1 MLTLFSI
8 NLYLIIYYC
17 TMGMNTPKKLAGAI
31 VTAAIATSPAQ
42 AKTEMEQVMQNTQ
55 SQVAALQADV
65 ATQGERE
72 LRPLNA
78 IKTHVGVNHQQGQT
92 APMMGLSVGKG
103 NVAFNAGGTAGKEYN
118 NGFVAGGVAGDAV
131 YGMGSIS
138 TSRGK
143 YGVRGYGASAEVG
156 VVPNGSVVHHAEGH
170 VIHHEAR
177 DKQIGEN
184 VFFEGGQKTTV
195 GGSVG
200 FNTTADGV
208 TRVGVDYTK
217 RTFGKNETIGWVS
230 HTEYLPGYGARVGVS
245 GATNGEISLTA
256 LKDLSSRVT
265 GLVSAGTNVK
275 HHGGNFVMAGVRVR
289 LDGEN
294 PSIGSKPTN
303 ARDVMHDRVMNL
315 HAGSREVVQD
325 PMALGRIVKLEE
337 VNKGPSPEQKGPSP
351 EQIRKQKEE
360 AMQKELEEVVK
371 QIPGDVS
378 VVNSI
383 DNISTTGWYTVA
395 ELQNLPQ
402 GARFEDLKVV
412 GETQQQR
419 KDFDLFV
426 KAEGNKIL
434 YTMTEGAAEDKGTIT
449 GKIVYEKDGVRQ
461 EKEFTTIVRLL
472 NNFI

>member
-1 MLTLFSI
+1 MSI
-8 NLYLIIYYC
+8 N
-17 TMGMNTPKKLAGAI
+17 KKEILAAVLASGL
-31 VTAAIATSPAQ
+31 ATGPVL
-42 AKTEMEQVMQNTQ
+42 AKDQVEKTGQEVEQI
-55 SQVAALQADV
+55 
-65 ATQGERE
+65 

-78 IKTHVGVNHQQGQT
+78 IKTHVGVNNQQGQT

-103 NVAFNAGGTAGKEYN
+103 NVAVNAGGTAGKEYN
-118 NGFVAGGVAGDAV
+118 NGFLAGGVAGDAV

-200 FNTTADGV
+200 LNTTVNGV
-208 TRVGVDYTK
+208 TSVGVDHTK
-217 RTFGKNETIGWVS
+217 RTFGNNKTIGWVS
-230 HTEYLPGYGARVGVS
+230 HTEYLPDYGARVGVS
-245 GATNGEISLTA
+245 GATNGEISLMA
-256 LKDLSSRVT
+256 QKDLSSRVT
-265 GLVSAGTNVK
+265 GFVNAGTNVK
-275 HHGGNFVMAGVRVR
+275 HHGGNFVMAGVRVA
-289 LDGEN
+289 LDGRN
-294 PSIGSKPTN
+294 PSVGSKPVN

-315 HAGSREVVQD
+315 HAGSPEVVQD
-325 PMALGRIVKLEE
+325 PVALGRIVKLEE
-337 VNKGPSPEQKGPSP
+337 VNKGPSP

>member
-1 MLTLFSI
+1 MLTLLGI
-8 NLYLIIYYC
+8 NFYLIIYYC
-17 TMGMNTPKKLAGAI
+17 TMGMNTPNKLAGAI
-31 VTAAIATSPAQ
+31 VTAAFAMSPAQ
-42 AKTEMEQVMQNTQ
+42 AKTEMEKVTQNTQ
-55 SQVAALQADV
+55 SRVAELQADV

-72 LRPLNA
+72 LRPLNV
-78 IKTHVGVNHQQGQT
+78 IKTHVGVNHQQGQA

-118 NGFVAGGVAGDAV
+118 NGFVAGGVAGDTV

-156 VVPNGSVVHHAEGH
+156 MVPNGSVVHHAEGH

-184 VFFEGGQKTTV
+184 VFFEGGHKTTV

-208 TRVGVDYTK
+208 TNVGVDYTK

-256 LKDLSSRVT
+256 LKDFSSRVT
-265 GLVSAGTNVK
+265 GFVNAGTNVK

-294 PSIGSKPTN
+294 PSIGYKPTN
-303 ARDVMHDRVMNL
+303 AHDVMHDRVMNL

-337 VNKGPSPEQKGPSP
+337 VNKGPSPEQ
-351 EQIRKQKEE
+351 IRKQKEE
-360 AMQKELEEVVK
+360 AMKKELEEVVK
-371 QIPGDVS
+371 QIPGEQDI
-378 VVNSI
+378 N
-383 DNISTTGWYTVA
+383 
-395 ELQNLPQ
+395 Q
-402 GARFEDLKVV
+402 AR
-412 GETQQQR
+412 
-419 KDFDLFV
+419 
-426 KAEGNKIL
+426 
-434 YTMTEGAAEDKGTIT
+434 
-449 GKIVYEKDGVRQ
+449 VY
-461 EKEFTTIVRLL
+461 
-472 NNFI
+472 

>member
-1 MLTLFSI
+1 ME
-8 NLYLIIYYC
+8 
-17 TMGMNTPKKLAGAI
+17 MNTPNKLAGAL
-31 VTAAIATSPAQ
+31 VTAALAMPSAQ
-42 AKTEMEQVMQNTQ
+42 AKTEMENVTQDTQ
-55 SQVAALQADV
+55 SREAALQSDAS
-65 ATQGERE
+65 TQRERE
-72 LRPLNA
+72 LRPAPVNVANA
-78 IKTHVGVNHQQGQT
+78 RIGLNHQQGQT
-92 APMMGLSVGKG
+92 APMAGVSVGK
-103 NVAFNAGGTAGKEYN
+103 NNAAFNAGGTVGKKYN
-118 NGFVAGGVAGDAV
+118 NGFLAGGVAGDAV
-131 YGMGSIS
+131 YGMGTVSA
-138 TSRGK
+138 SRGK
-143 YGVRGYGASAEVG
+143 HGVRGYGVSAEAG
-156 VVPNGSVVHHAEGH
+156 IVPNHSVMHHAEGH
-170 VIHHEAR
+170 VIHHVAR
-177 DKQIGEN
+177 DKQITEN
-184 VFFEGGQKTTV
+184 IFFEGGKKTTV

-200 FNTTADGV
+200 FNTTANGV
-208 TRVGVDYTK
+208 TSVGVDHTN
-217 RTFGKNETIGWVS
+217 RTFGKNETVGRVS
-230 HTEYLPGYGARVGVS
+230 HTEYLSDYDARVGVN
-245 GATNGEISLTA
+245 GATNGDVSVMA
-256 LKDLSSRVT
+256 QKDLSSRVT
-265 GLVSAGTNVK
+265 GFVNAGTNVK
-275 HHGGNFVMAGVRVR
+275 HHGGNFVMAGVRVA
-289 LDGEN
+289 LDGRN
-294 PSIGSKPTN
+294 PSVGSKPVS

-315 HAGSREVVQD
+315 HAGSPEVVQN
-325 PMALGRIVKLEE
+325 PVGLGQLRVLEE
-337 VNKGPSPEQKGPSP
+337 VQQQPQQPQKTP
-351 EQIRKQKEE
+351 EQIRREKEE

>member
-17 TMGMNTPKKLAGAI
+17 TMGMNTPNKLAGAI

-42 AKTEMEQVMQNTQ
+42 AKTEMENVMQNTQ

-65 ATQGERE
+65 ITQGERE

-92 APMMGLSVGKG
+92 APMMGVSVGKG

-118 NGFVAGGVAGDAV
+118 NGFLAGGVAGDAV
-131 YGMGSIS
+131 YGMGTVS
-138 TSRGK
+138 TSRAK
-143 YGVRGYGASAEVG
+143 NGVRGYGASAEVG
-156 VVPNGSVVHHAEGH
+156 MVPNSSVVHHAEGH

-200 FNTTADGV
+200 LNTTANGV
-208 TRVGVDYTK
+208 TNVGVDYTK

-230 HTEYLPGYGARVGVS
+230 HTEYLSDYGARVGVS

-294 PSIGSKPTN
+294 PSIGYKPTN
-303 ARDVMHDRVMNL
+303 AHDVMHDRVMNL
-315 HAGSREVVQD
+315 HAGSPEVVQN
-325 PMALGRIVKLEE
+325 PNALGRIVKLEE
-337 VNKGPSPEQKGPSP
+337 VNKGPSPEQ
-351 EQIRKQKEE
+351 IRKQKEE
-360 AMQKELEEVVK
+360 AMKKELEEVVK
-371 QIPGDVS
+371 QIPGDQDINQARVYEQWFD
-378 VVNSI
+378 I
-383 DNISTTGWYTVA
+383 L
-395 ELQNLPQ
+395 ELQNLPN

-412 GETQQQR
+412 GDTPPGYIGTVPNPQ
-419 KDFDLFV
+419 LHV

-434 YTMTEGAAEDKGTIT
+434 FTMDDGYSYQGKITIT
-449 GKIVYEKDGVRQ
+449 GKIVYEKDGIRQ
-461 EKEFTTIVRLL
+461 EKELTTIARNLYL
-472 NNFI
+472 H

>member
-1 MLTLFSI
+1 MLTLLGI

-17 TMGMNTPKKLAGAI
+17 TMGMNTPKKLAGAAI
-31 VTAAIATSPAQ
+31 VATAFAISPAQ
-42 AKTEMEQVMQNTQ
+42 AKTKMEQVTQDTQ
-55 SQVAALQADV
+55 SRVAALQADV
-65 ATQGERE
+65 ITQGERE
-72 LRPLNA
+72 LRPLKA
-78 IKTHVGVNHQQGQT
+78 INTQVGVNHQQGQT
-92 APMMGLSVGKG
+92 APMMGVSVGKG
-103 NVAFNAGGTAGKEYN
+103 NVAVNAGGTAGKEYN
-118 NGFVAGGVAGDAV
+118 NGFLAGGVAGDTV
-131 YGMGSIS
+131 YGMGSVS

-156 VVPNGSVVHHAEGH
+156 VVPKGSVVHNAEGH

-200 FNTTADGV
+200 LNTTANGV
-208 TRVGVDYTK
+208 TNVGMDYTK

-265 GLVSAGTNVK
+265 GFVNAGTNVK

-294 PSIGSKPTN
+294 PSVGYKPTN
-303 ARDVMHDRVMNL
+303 ARDVMHDRVMDL

-325 PMALGRIVKLEE
+325 PVALGRIVKLEE
-337 VNKGPSPEQKGPSP
+337 VNKGPSP

-371 QIPGDVS
+371 QIPGDQDI
-378 VVNSI
+378 N
-383 DNISTTGWYTVA
+383 
-395 ELQNLPQ
+395 Q
-402 GARFEDLKVV
+402 AR
-412 GETQQQR
+412 
-419 KDFDLFV
+419 
-426 KAEGNKIL
+426 
-434 YTMTEGAAEDKGTIT
+434 
-449 GKIVYEKDGVRQ
+449 VY
-461 EKEFTTIVRLL
+461 
-472 NNFI
+472 

>member
-1 MLTLFSI
+1 MLTLLGI

-17 TMGMNTPKKLAGAI
+17 TMGMNTPNKLAGAI
-31 VTAAIATSPAQ
+31 VTAAFAMSPAQ
-42 AKTEMEQVMQNTQ
+42 AKTEMENVMQNTQ

-65 ATQGERE
+65 ITQGERE

-78 IKTHVGVNHQQGQT
+78 INAQVGINHQQGQT

-118 NGFVAGGVAGDAV
+118 NGFVAGGVAGDTV

-156 VVPNGSVVHHAEGH
+156 MVPNSSVVHHAEGH

-184 VFFEGGQKTTV
+184 VFFEGGHKTTV

-200 FNTTADGV
+200 LNTTANGV
-208 TRVGVDYTK
+208 TNVGVDHTK
-217 RTFGKNETIGWVS
+217 RTFGKNETIGRVS
-230 HTEYLPGYGARVGVS
+230 HTEYLSDYGARVGVS

-265 GLVSAGTNVK
+265 GFVNAGTNVK

-303 ARDVMHDRVMNL
+303 AHDVMHDRVMSL

-325 PMALGRIVKLEE
+325 PVALGRIVKLEE
-337 VNKGPSPEQKGPSP
+337 VNKGPSP

>member
-1 MLTLFSI
+1 MGI
-8 NLYLIIYYC
+8 N
-17 TMGMNTPKKLAGAI
+17 KKEILA
-31 VTAAIATSPAQ
+31 
-42 AKTEMEQVMQNTQ
+42 
-55 SQVAALQADV
+55 AALASVLATGPVLAKDQVEKTGQEV
-65 ATQGERE
+65 AQI
-72 LRPLNA
+72 LRPLNV
-78 IKTHVGVNHQQGQT
+78 INTHVGVNHQQGQT
-92 APMMGLSVGKG
+92 APMVGVSVGKG
-103 NVAFNAGGTAGKEYN
+103 NVAVNAGGTAGKEYN

-131 YGMGSIS
+131 YGMGSVS

-156 VVPNGSVVHHAEGH
+156 MVPNSSVVHHAEGH
-170 VIHHEAR
+170 VIHHVAR

-184 VFFEGGQKTTV
+184 VFFEGGKRTTV

-200 FNTTADGV
+200 FNTTVNGV
-208 TRVGVDYTK
+208 TNVGVDHTK
-217 RTFGKNETIGWVS
+217 RTFGKNETMGWVS

-256 LKDLSSRVT
+256 LKDFSSRVT
-265 GLVSAGTNVK
+265 GFVNAGTNVK

-294 PSIGSKPTN
+294 PSVGYKPTN
-303 ARDVMHDRVMNL
+303 AHDVMHNRVMDL

-325 PMALGRIVKLEE
+325 PVALGQLRVLEE
-337 VNKGPSPEQKGPSP
+337 VQQQPQQPQKTP
-351 EQIRKQKEE
+351 EQIRREKEE

>member
-31 VTAAIATSPAQ
+31 VTAAIAVSPAQ
-42 AKTEMEQVMQNTQ
+42 AKTKMEKVTQDTQ
-55 SQVAALQADV
+55 SRVAALQADV
-65 ATQGERE
+65 VTQGERE

-78 IKTHVGVNHQQGQT
+78 INAQAGVNHQQGQA

-118 NGFVAGGVAGDAV
+118 NGFLAGGVAGDTV

-138 TSRGK
+138 ASRGK

-184 VFFEGGQKTTV
+184 VFFEGGKRTTV

-200 FNTTADGV
+200 FNTTANGV
-208 TRVGVDYTK
+208 TSVGVDHTR
-217 RTFGKNETIGWVS
+217 RTFGKNETIGSVS
-230 HTEYLPGYGARVGVS
+230 HTEYLSDYDARVGVR
-245 GATNGEISLTA
+245 GATNGEVSVMA
-256 LKDLSSRVT
+256 QKDFSSRVT
-265 GLVSAGTNVK
+265 GFVNAGTNVK
-275 HHGGNFVMAGVRVR
+275 HHGGNFVMAGVRVA
-289 LDGEN
+289 LDGKN
-294 PSIGSKPTN
+294 PGVGSKPMN

-315 HAGSREVVQD
+315 HAGSPEVVQD
-325 PMALGRIVKLEE
+325 PVALGRIVKLEE
-337 VNKGPSPEQKGPSP
+337 VNKGSSPEQKGPSP

-371 QIPGDVS
+371 QIPGDQRP
-378 VVNSI
+378 NSGI
-383 DNISTTGWYTVA
+383 DRVGENGWYKVA
-395 ELQNLPQ
+395 ELNLPQ
-402 GARFEDLKVV
+402 GATIENLKVV
-412 GETQQQR
+412 
-419 KDFDLFV
+419 
-426 KAEGNKIL
+426 
-434 YTMTEGAAEDKGTIT
+434 
-449 GKIVYEKDGVRQ
+449 
-461 EKEFTTIVRLL
+461 
-472 NNFI
+472 

>member
-17 TMGMNTPKKLAGAI
+17 TMGMNTPNKLAGAI
-31 VTAAIATSPAQ
+31 VATAFAISPAQ
-42 AKTEMEQVMQNTQ
+42 AKTEMEKVTQNTQ
-55 SQVAALQADV
+55 SRVAELQADV

-78 IKTHVGVNHQQGQT
+78 INTHVGVNHQQGQA
-92 APMMGLSVGKG
+92 APMMGVSVGKG

-118 NGFVAGGVAGDAV
+118 NGFLAGGVAGDAV
-131 YGMGSIS
+131 YGMGSVS
-138 TSRGK
+138 ASRGK

-156 VVPNGSVVHHAEGH
+156 VVPDGSVVHHAEGH

-184 VFFEGGQKTTV
+184 VFFEGGHKTTV

-200 FNTTADGV
+200 FNTTVNGV
-208 TRVGVDYTK
+208 TNVGVDHTK

-230 HTEYLPGYGARVGVS
+230 HTEYLSDYDARVGVS
-245 GATNGEISLTA
+245 GATNGEVSVMA
-256 LKDLSSRVT
+256 QKDLSSRVT
-265 GLVSAGTNVK
+265 GFVNAGTNVK
-275 HHGGNFVMAGVRVR
+275 HHGGNFVMAGVRVA
-289 LDGEN
+289 LDGKN
-294 PSIGSKPTN
+294 PSVGSKPVS

-315 HAGSREVVQD
+315 HAGSPEVVQN
-325 PMALGRIVKLEE
+325 PVELGQLRVLEE
-337 VNKGPSPEQKGPSP
+337 VQQQPQQPQKTP
-351 EQIRKQKEE
+351 EQIRREKEE

>member
-1 MLTLFSI
+1 
-8 NLYLIIYYC
+8 
-17 TMGMNTPKKLAGAI
+17 MNTPNKLAGAL
-31 VTAAIATSPAQ
+31 VTAALAMPSAQ
-42 AKTEMEQVMQNTQ
+42 AKTEMENVTQDTQ
-55 SQVAALQADV
+55 SREAALQSDAS
-65 ATQGERE
+65 TQRERE
-72 LRPLNA
+72 LRPAPVNVANA
-78 IKTHVGVNHQQGQT
+78 RIGLNHQQGQT
-92 APMMGLSVGKG
+92 APMAGVSVGK
-103 NVAFNAGGTAGKEYN
+103 NNAAFNAGGTVGKKYN
-118 NGFVAGGVAGDAV
+118 NGFLAGGVAGDAV
-131 YGMGSIS
+131 YGMGTVSA
-138 TSRGK
+138 SRGK
-143 YGVRGYGASAEVG
+143 HGVRGYGVSAEAG
-156 VVPNGSVVHHAEGH
+156 IVPNHSVMHHAEGH
-170 VIHHEAR
+170 VIHHVAR
-177 DKQIGEN
+177 DKQITEN
-184 VFFEGGQKTTV
+184 IFFEGGKKTTV

-200 FNTTADGV
+200 FNTTANGV
-208 TRVGVDYTK
+208 TSVGVDHTN
-217 RTFGKNETIGWVS
+217 RTFGKNETVGRVS
-230 HTEYLPGYGARVGVS
+230 HTEYLSDYDARVGVN
-245 GATNGEISLTA
+245 GATNGDVSVMA
-256 LKDLSSRVT
+256 QKDLSSRVT
-265 GLVSAGTNVK
+265 GFVNAGTNVK
-275 HHGGNFVMAGVRVR
+275 HHGGNFVMAGVRVA
-289 LDGEN
+289 LDGRN
-294 PSIGSKPTN
+294 PSVGSKPVS

-315 HAGSREVVQD
+315 HAGSPEVVQN
-325 PMALGRIVKLEE
+325 PVGLGQLRVLEE
-337 VNKGPSPEQKGPSP
+337 VQQQPQQPQKTP
-351 EQIRKQKEE
+351 EQIRREKEE

>member
-17 TMGMNTPKKLAGAI
+17 TMGMNTPKKLAGAAI
-31 VTAAIATSPAQ
+31 VATAFAISPAQ
-42 AKTEMEQVMQNTQ
+42 AKTEMEKVTQNTQ
-55 SQVAALQADV
+55 SRVAELQADV

-72 LRPLNA
+72 LRPLNT
-78 IKTHVGVNHQQGQT
+78 IKTHVGVNNQQGQT

-103 NVAFNAGGTAGKEYN
+103 NVAVNAGGTAGKEYN
-118 NGFVAGGVAGDAV
+118 NGFLAGGVAGDAV

-156 VVPNGSVVHHAEGH
+156 MVPNSSVVHHAEGH

-200 FNTTADGV
+200 LNTTVNGV
-208 TRVGVDYTK
+208 TSVGVDHTK
-217 RTFGKNETIGWVS
+217 RTFGNNKTIGWVS
-230 HTEYLPGYGARVGVS
+230 HTEYLPDYGARVGVS
-245 GATNGEISLTA
+245 GATNGEISLMA
-256 LKDLSSRVT
+256 QKDLSSRVT
-265 GLVSAGTNVK
+265 GFVNAGTNVK
-275 HHGGNFVMAGVRVR
+275 HHGGNFVMAGVRVA
-289 LDGEN
+289 LDGRN
-294 PSIGSKPTN
+294 PSVGSKPVN

-315 HAGSREVVQD
+315 HAGSPEVVQD
-325 PMALGRIVKLEE
+325 PVALGRIVKLEE
-337 VNKGPSPEQKGPSP
+337 VNKGPSP

>member
-1 MLTLFSI
+1 MSI
-8 NLYLIIYYC
+8 N
-17 TMGMNTPKKLAGAI
+17 KKEILAAVLASGL
-31 VTAAIATSPAQ
+31 ATGPVL
-42 AKTEMEQVMQNTQ
+42 AKDQVEKTGQEVEQI
-55 SQVAALQADV
+55 
-65 ATQGERE
+65 
-72 LRPLNA
+72 LRPLNT
-78 IKTHVGVNHQQGQT
+78 IKTHVGVNNQQGQT

-103 NVAFNAGGTAGKEYN
+103 NVAVNAGGTAGKEYN
-118 NGFVAGGVAGDAV
+118 NGFLAGGVAGDAV

-200 FNTTADGV
+200 LNTTVNGV
-208 TRVGVDYTK
+208 TSVGVDHTK
-217 RTFGKNETIGWVS
+217 RTFGNNKTIGWVS
-230 HTEYLPGYGARVGVS
+230 HTEYLPDYGARVGVS
-245 GATNGEISLTA
+245 GATNGEISLMA
-256 LKDLSSRVT
+256 QKDLSSRVT
-265 GLVSAGTNVK
+265 GFVNAGTNVK

-294 PSIGSKPTN
+294 PSIGYKPTN
-303 ARDVMHDRVMNL
+303 ARDVMHNRVMDL

-325 PMALGRIVKLEE
+325 PVALGRIVKLEE
-337 VNKGPSPEQKGPSP
+337 VNKGPSP

>member
-1 MLTLFSI
+1 
-8 NLYLIIYYC
+8 
-17 TMGMNTPKKLAGAI
+17 MGMNTPKKLAGAI

-42 AKTEMEQVMQNTQ
+42 AKTEMENVMQNTQ

-65 ATQGERE
+65 ITQGERE

-78 IKTHVGVNHQQGQT
+78 ITHVGVNNQQGQT

-118 NGFVAGGVAGDAV
+118 NGFVAGGVAGDTV

-138 TSRGK
+138 ISRGK

-156 VVPNGSVVHHAEGH
+156 MVPNDSVVHHAEGH

-200 FNTTADGV
+200 LNTTVNGV
-208 TRVGVDYTK
+208 TNVGVDHTK

-265 GLVSAGTNVK
+265 GFVNAGTNVK

-294 PSIGSKPTN
+294 PSIGYKPTN
-303 ARDVMHDRVMNL
+303 AHDVMHDRVMSL

-325 PMALGRIVKLEE
+325 PVALGQLRVLEE
-337 VNKGPSPEQKGPSP
+337 VQQQPQQPQKTP
-351 EQIRKQKEE
+351 EQIRREKEE

-371 QIPGDVS
+371 QIPGDK
-378 VVNSI
+378 
-383 DNISTTGWYTVA
+383 NI
-395 ELQNLPQ
+395 
-402 GARFEDLKVV
+402 
-412 GETQQQR
+412 
-419 KDFDLFV
+419 
-426 KAEGNKIL
+426 
-434 YTMTEGAAEDKGTIT
+434 
-449 GKIVYEKDGVRQ
+449 
-461 EKEFTTIVRLL
+461 
-472 NNFI
+472 

>member
-1 MLTLFSI
+1 
-8 NLYLIIYYC
+8 
-17 TMGMNTPKKLAGAI
+17 MNTRNKLAGAI

-42 AKTEMEQVMQNTQ
+42 AKTEMENVMQNTQ

-65 ATQGERE
+65 ITQGERE

-78 IKTHVGVNHQQGQT
+78 IKTHVGVNNQQGQT
-92 APMMGLSVGKG
+92 APMMGVSVGKG
-103 NVAFNAGGTAGKEYN
+103 NVAVNAGGTAGKEYN
-118 NGFVAGGVAGDAV
+118 NGFVAGGVAGDTV

-156 VVPNGSVVHHAEGH
+156 MVPNSSVVHHAEGH

-184 VFFEGGQKTTV
+184 VFFEGGHKTTV

-200 FNTTADGV
+200 LNTTANGV
-208 TRVGVDYTK
+208 TSVGVDHTR

-230 HTEYLPGYGARVGVS
+230 HTEYLSDYGARVGVS
-245 GATNGEISLTA
+245 GATNGEVSLMA
-256 LKDLSSRVT
+256 QKDLSSRVT
-265 GLVSAGTNVK
+265 GFVNAGTNVK

-294 PSIGSKPTN
+294 PSIGSKPMD

-325 PMALGRIVKLEE
+325 PMALGQLRVLEE
-337 VNKGPSPEQKGPSP
+337 VQQQPQQPQKTP
-351 EQIRKQKEE
+351 EQIRREKEE

-371 QIPGDVS
+371 QIPGDKRVDDDIATIGE
-378 VVNSI
+378 N
-383 DNISTTGWYTVA
+383 GWYKVT
-395 ELQNLPQ
+395 ELNLPQ
-402 GARFEDLKVV
+402 GAIIEDLKVV
-412 GETQQQR
+412 GESQQR
-419 KDFDLFV
+419 WKNFDHFV
-426 KAEGNKIL
+426 KAENGKIL
-434 YTMTEGAAEDKGTIT
+434 YGMTRGGAELKATIT

-461 EKEFTTIVRLL
+461 EKEFTSILRWIS
-472 NNFI
+472 NQH

>member
-17 TMGMNTPKKLAGAI
+17 TMGMNTPKKLAGAAI
-31 VTAAIATSPAQ
+31 VATAFAISPAQ
-42 AKTEMEQVMQNTQ
+42 AKTEMEKVTQNTQ
-55 SQVAALQADV
+55 SRVAELQADV
-65 ATQGERE
+65 ITQGERE

-78 IKTHVGVNHQQGQT
+78 INAQAGINHQQGQT
-92 APMMGLSVGKG
+92 APMMGVSVGKG
-103 NVAFNAGGTAGKEYN
+103 NVAVNVGGTAGKEYN
-118 NGFVAGGVAGDAV
+118 NGFVAGGVAGDTV
-131 YGMGSIS
+131 YGMGSVS
-138 TSRGK
+138 ASRGK

-156 VVPNGSVVHHAEGH
+156 MVPNSSVVHHAEGH

-200 FNTTADGV
+200 LNTTVNGV
-208 TRVGVDYTK
+208 TNVGVDYTK

-230 HTEYLPGYGARVGVS
+230 HTEYLPGYSARVGVS

-265 GLVSAGTNVK
+265 GFVNAGTNVK

-303 ARDVMHDRVMNL
+303 AHDVMHDRVMSL

-325 PMALGRIVKLEE
+325 PVALGQLRVLEE
-337 VNKGPSPEQKGPSP
+337 VQQQPQQPQKTP
-351 EQIRKQKEE
+351 EQIRREKEE

-371 QIPGDVS
+371 QIPVDQRP
-378 VVNSI
+378 NSGI
-383 DNISTTGWYTVA
+383 DLVGENGWYKVA
-395 ELQNLPQ
+395 ELNLPQ

-412 GETQQQR
+412 
-419 KDFDLFV
+419 
-426 KAEGNKIL
+426 
-434 YTMTEGAAEDKGTIT
+434 
-449 GKIVYEKDGVRQ
+449 
-461 EKEFTTIVRLL
+461 
-472 NNFI
+472 

>member
-42 AKTEMEQVMQNTQ
+42 AKTEMENVMQNTQ

-65 ATQGERE
+65 ITQGERE

-78 IKTHVGVNHQQGQT
+78 IKTHVGVNHQQGQA

-118 NGFVAGGVAGDAV
+118 NGFVAGGVAGDTV
-131 YGMGSIS
+131 YGMGSLS
-138 TSRGK
+138 ASRGK

-156 VVPNGSVVHHAEGH
+156 MVPNGSVVHHAEGH

-200 FNTTADGV
+200 FNTTANGV
-208 TRVGVDYTK
+208 TNVGVDYTK
-217 RTFGKNETIGWVS
+217 RTFGKNETIGRVS
-230 HTEYLPGYGARVGVS
+230 HTEYLSDYGARVGVS

-265 GLVSAGTNVK
+265 GFVNAGTNVK
-275 HHGGNFVMAGVRVR
+275 HHGGNFVMAGVRVAW
-289 LDGEN
+289 DGKN
-294 PSIGSKPTN
+294 PSVGYKPTN
-303 ARDVMHDRVMNL
+303 AHDVMHDRVMSL
-315 HAGSREVVQD
+315 HAGSPEVMQN
-325 PMALGRIVKLEE
+325 PNALGREM
-337 VNKGPSPEQKGPSP
+337 QKGSST
-351 EQIRKQKEE
+351 EEIRKRLEE

-371 QIPGDVS
+371 QIPGDVA
-378 VVNSI
+378 VHN
-383 DNISTTGWYTVA
+383 NIRDISNTGWYTVA

-402 GARFEDLKVV
+402 GARFEDLRVTGKD
-412 GETQQQR
+412 QQQY

-426 KAEGNKIL
+426 KMEGNKLL
-434 YTMTEGAAEDKGTIT
+434 YTMTKHYEESEATIT
-449 GKIVYEKDGVRQ
+449 GKIVYEKDGIRQ
-461 EKEFTTIVRLL
+461 EKEFTSIVRNLS
-472 NNFI
+472 NP

>member
-1 MLTLFSI
+1 MLTLLGI

-17 TMGMNTPKKLAGAI
+17 TMGMNTPNKLAGAI
-31 VTAAIATSPAQ
+31 VTAAFAMSPAQ
-42 AKTEMEQVMQNTQ
+42 AKTEMENVMQNTQ
-55 SQVAALQADV
+55 SQVAALQTDV
-65 ATQGERE
+65 ITQGERE

-78 IKTHVGVNHQQGQT
+78 INAQAGVNNQKGQA

-131 YGMGSIS
+131 YGMGSLS
-138 TSRGK
+138 ASRGK

-156 VVPNGSVVHHAEGH
+156 MVPNGSVVHHAEGH

-200 FNTTADGV
+200 FNTTANGV
-208 TRVGVDYTK
+208 TNVGVDHTK

-230 HTEYLPGYGARVGVS
+230 HTEYLSDYGARVGVS

-265 GLVSAGTNVK
+265 GFVNAGTNVK

-294 PSIGSKPTN
+294 PSIGYKPTN
-303 ARDVMHDRVMNL
+303 AHDVMHDRVMNL

-325 PMALGRIVKLEE
+325 PVALGRIVKLEE
-337 VNKGPSPEQKGPSP
+337 VNKGPSP

>member
-1 MLTLFSI
+1 MGI
-8 NLYLIIYYC
+8 N
-17 TMGMNTPKKLAGAI
+17 KKEILAAVLASGL
-31 VTAAIATSPAQ
+31 ATGPVL
-42 AKTEMEQVMQNTQ
+42 AKNQVEKTGQEVEQI
-55 SQVAALQADV
+55 
-65 ATQGERE
+65 
-72 LRPLNA
+72 LRPLKAINA
-78 IKTHVGVNHQQGQT
+78 QAGVNHQQGQA

-103 NVAFNAGGTAGKEYN
+103 NVAVNAGGTAGKEYN

-131 YGMGSIS
+131 YGMGSLS

-156 VVPNGSVVHHAEGH
+156 VVPKGSVVHHAEGH

-200 FNTTADGV
+200 LNTTANGV
-208 TRVGVDYTK
+208 TNVGVDYTK

-230 HTEYLPGYGARVGVS
+230 HTEYLSDYGARVGVS

-294 PSIGSKPTN
+294 PSIGYKPTN
-303 ARDVMHDRVMNL
+303 ARDVMHNRVMDL

-325 PMALGRIVKLEE
+325 PVALGRIVKLEE
-337 VNKGPSPEQKGPSP
+337 VNKGPSP

-371 QIPGDVS
+371 QIPGDQRP
-378 VVNSI
+378 NNDI
-383 DNISTTGWYTVA
+383 DTVGENGWYKVA
-395 ELQNLPQ
+395 ELTLPQ
-402 GARFEDLKVV
+402 GARVENLKVV
-412 GETQQQR
+412 GENQQQY

-426 KAEGNKIL
+426 KTEDNKIL
-434 YTMTEGAAEDKGTIT
+434 YTMTRGFLEKKATIT

-461 EKEFTTIVRLL
+461 EKEFTTTVRDLD
-472 NNFI
+472 NF

>member
-1 MLTLFSI
+1 MGI
-8 NLYLIIYYC
+8 N
-17 TMGMNTPKKLAGAI
+17 KKEILAAVLASGL
-31 VTAAIATSPAQ
+31 ATGPVL
-42 AKTEMEQVMQNTQ
+42 AKNQVEKTGQEVEQI
-55 SQVAALQADV
+55 
-65 ATQGERE
+65 
-72 LRPLNA
+72 LRPLKAINA
-78 IKTHVGVNHQQGQT
+78 QAGVNNQQGQT

-131 YGMGSIS
+131 YGIGAVS

-156 VVPNGSVVHHAEGH
+156 MVPNGSVVHHAEGH

-200 FNTTADGV
+200 LNTTANGV
-208 TRVGVDYTK
+208 TNVGVDYTK

-265 GLVSAGTNVK
+265 GFVNAGTNVK
-275 HHGGNFVMAGVRVR
+275 HHGGNFVMAGVRVAW
-289 LDGEN
+289 DGKN
-294 PSIGSKPTN
+294 PSVGYKPTN
-303 ARDVMHDRVMNL
+303 AHDVMHDRVMNL
-315 HAGSREVVQD
+315 HAGSPEVVQN
-325 PMALGRIVKLEE
+325 PNALGQLRVLEE
-337 VNKGPSPEQKGPSP
+337 VQQQPQQPQKTP
-351 EQIRKQKEE
+351 EQIRREKEE